1 MKFASFFILIIG
13 CVSAFNMGAPSSR
26 HGAAFISS
34 RIARSSRTQLFEKG
48 TEMIP
53 VEKTTIEQAAGVTG
67 GILGLILAGPVGA
80 IVFAAISNFV
90 AKKDKEAGE
99 AIRGVGKTI
108 VESFNFLT
116 KLNDKYN
123 LTGKAATAIGG
134 AVSSIETESE
144 ALETVKNTLTTG

>member
-13 CVSAFNMGAPSSR
+13 CVSAFNMGPGNGR
-26 HGAAFISS
+26 HSAFISN
-34 RIARSSRTQLFEKG
+34 RIARTSRTQLFEG
-48 TEMIP
+48 TNLVP

-67 GILGLILAGPVGA
+67 GILGLILVGPVGA
-80 IVFAAISNFV
+80 LVFAAVTNFV
-90 AKKDKEAGE
+90 AKKDNEAGE

-116 KLNDKYN
+116 KLNSKYN
-123 LTGKAATAIGG
+123 LTGQAADAIGG

-144 ALETVKNTLTTG
+144 ALETVKTTLSTG